1 MKAEEVGYRIAQAR
15 KKQGMT
21 QRELSERLHV
31 SDKAVSKWERGVN
44 YPDISLF
51 DEIAKTLDLSL
62 VELLGIEDRSKE
74 EIVQNISE
82 ISKYEKEKIGKEIYQ
97 RGFVTI
103 ICGMIVLAGQ
113 LSAALIFA
121 QNEVP
126 GAGILCT
133 SGMMCFTGLMIAN
146 GLYTISHA
154 KSFTKQLDHKHNRTA
169 CHRHL
174 KQTCTKPCRKD
185 TDDECN
191 GTGYRA
197 LCCFDNRRKCHDSQR
212 HIWNVI

>member
-82 ISKYEKEKIGKEIYQ
+82 ISKYEKEKIEESNISAW
-97 RGFVTI
+97 
-103 ICGMIVLAGQ
+103 ICYNYMRNDRASWSVECGTD
-113 LSAALIFA
+113 
-121 QNEVP
+121 
-126 GAGILCT
+126 LCT
-133 SGMMCFTGLMIAN
+133 KM
-146 GLYTISHA
+146 
-154 KSFTKQLDHKHNRTA
+154 K
-169 CHRHL
+169 
-174 KQTCTKPCRKD
+174 CR
-185 TDDECN
+185 EQAYCVLL
-191 GTGYRA
+191 G
-197 LCCFDNRRKCHDSQR
+197 
-212 HIWNVI
+212 